1 MMKQSSQYQP
11 YPLLRR
17 GGAVLVLLLVA
28 GVLVL
33 AVPAPGMAAELQQR
47 EPAPHIVV
55 AVQAE
60 PGILVAPGSVLAYHI
75 SVRNHGGKRDSYT
88 DVRMPYNP
96 QQITIIDSAFESSR
110 DVVAELTSEQVVVR
124 FGGMQAKEK
133 RFATIFARVAATVPL
148 GTVIPMRANYGETHV
163 SSNWVPVIVGQVDQ
177 HSDYLWLTAT
187 PTSGPA
193 GTVHMFCSD
202 RYVPGEKVDPWL
214 NRPDM
219 GAWEIPGHPH
229 PEVKD
234 DGSVCI
240 RFASGSLPPGHYQMV
255 LQGMESKLTGVV
267 DFVVTP

>member
-1 MMKQSSQYQP
+1 MMYGHKHHQYQWLWRGS
-11 YPLLRR
+11 LL
-17 GGAVLVLLLVA
+17 LVLLLVA
-28 GVLVL
+28 GLLTL
-33 AVPAPGMAAELQQR
+33 AAPAPSMATELQQR
-47 EPAPHIVV
+47 EPAPNIVV

-60 PGILVAPGSVLAYHI
+60 PGVLVAPGSVLAYHI
-75 SVRNHGGKRDSYT
+75 AVRNHGGKRDSYT

-96 QQITIIDSAFESSR
+96 QHITIIDSAFESSR

-124 FGGMQAKEK
+124 FGGMKATEK
-133 RFATIFARVAATVPL
+133 RFATIFARVAETVPI

-163 SSNWVPVIVGQVDQ
+163 RSNWAPVVVGQANQ
-177 HSDYLWLTAT
+177 HSDYIWLTAD

-240 RFASGSLPPGHYQMV
+240 RFVSGGLPPGHYQMV
-255 LQGMESKLTGVV
+255 LQGMESKLIGVV
-267 DFVVTP
+267 DFVITP